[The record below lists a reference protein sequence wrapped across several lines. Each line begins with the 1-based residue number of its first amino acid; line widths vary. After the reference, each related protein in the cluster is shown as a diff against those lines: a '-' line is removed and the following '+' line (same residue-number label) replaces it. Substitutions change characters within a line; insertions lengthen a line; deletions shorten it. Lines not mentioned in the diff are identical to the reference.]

1 MILFVD
7 ETECED
13 YFIVAGL
20 LTDSKL
26 KTDATF
32 KKFKKKVKNFHI
44 SPKDKEKIFTEFKS
58 VILDKKYQRIKVC
71 MLEHIS
77 TMNYSIYYA
86 VYKKKSKSFYQQEK
100 ENVYI
105 SLLNKIV
112 SQIDCEIDIIFDTFN
127 KTDFELKIIESIK
140 QNHNVL
146 SIVQQDSR
154 LEYGLQ
160 FIDNIC
166 SIIRHHIYEKNSTL
180 YYLLTNYHLIE

>member
-26 KTDATF
+26 KKDATF
-32 KKFKKKVKNFHI
+32 KKFKKKVKNFPI

-140 QNHNVL
+140 QNNNVL

-166 SIIRHHIYEKNSTL
+166 SIIRHHIYEKDSTL
-180 YYLLTNYHLIE
+180 YYLLTNYHSIE